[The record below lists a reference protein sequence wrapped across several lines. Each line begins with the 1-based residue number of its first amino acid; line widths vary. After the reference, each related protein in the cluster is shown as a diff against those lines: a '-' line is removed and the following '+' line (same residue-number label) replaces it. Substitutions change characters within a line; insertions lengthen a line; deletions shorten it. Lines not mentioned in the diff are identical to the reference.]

1 MIDRR
6 SILTAITILPA
17 QSLFGDVPR
26 QLGASVQKTMAAI
39 TCDAARKWVA
49 ASTREYDPKGGF
61 LGRGQILTVDEALF
75 VLPALCGAG
84 FIPYRHSWMGNK
96 PEGRFHPIYG
106 CDGSLCA
113 TVWHAFVRERDGKHE
128 IVTVEHWDEH
138 LAEFRTRTGLTL
150 AEAMENPVPVE
161 SLTDGTVVPVGYTR
175 ERWASGRAIR
185 AGVYD
190 VGAYKDE
197 LLGK

>member
-26 QLGASVQKTMAAI
+26 QLGASVQRSVAT
-39 TCDAARKWVA
+39 DAARKWVS
-49 ASTREYDPKGGF
+49 ASTREYDPKGGL

-75 VLPALCGAG
+75 VLPALCEAG
-84 FIPYRHSWMGNK
+84 FIPYRHSWMENK
-96 PEGRFHPIYG
+96 PEGRFHPVYG
-106 CDGSLCA
+106 CDGSPCA
-113 TVWHAFVRERDGKHE
+113 TVWHAFVRERDGKHQ
-128 IVTVEHWDEH
+128 IISIKDWNEH
-138 LAEFRTRTGLTL
+138 LAEFKARTGLTL
-150 AEAMENPVPVE
+150 AEAMESPVPVE
-161 SLTDGTVVPVGYTR
+161 SLTDGSVVPFGYTR
-175 ERWASGRAIR
+175 ERWASGRAVR

-190 VGAYKDE
+190 VGAYVKE